1 LSKIL
6 FDLISCW
13 SFRSIKHETH
23 SIQITTLK
31 LFILNFMNK
40 KLSTKDILDVKMLI
54 FIDFLRVLSYT
65 KNQKDKNLLQSQLK
79 NYYDNFNNPL
89 RW

>member
-1 LSKIL
+1 
-6 FDLISCW
+6 
-13 SFRSIKHETH
+13 
-23 SIQITTLK
+23 
-31 LFILNFMNK
+31 MNK